1 MKDNPFTNTKVRQ
14 LWDKASKSHRL
25 IPNELDVIKTELRH
39 LDRQWD
45 KVEYHKEHLTEHED
59 TLKSMGAHDGNDE
72 RTQSLREHQDKLKRK
87 LKKLEAYL
95 EDKLIKHSEL

>member
-1 MKDNPFTNTKVRQ
+1 
-14 LWDKASKSHRL
+14 
-25 IPNELDVIKTELRH
+25 
-39 LDRQWD
+39 
-45 KVEYHKEHLTEHED
+45 
-59 TLKSMGAHDGNDE
+59 MGAHDGNDE